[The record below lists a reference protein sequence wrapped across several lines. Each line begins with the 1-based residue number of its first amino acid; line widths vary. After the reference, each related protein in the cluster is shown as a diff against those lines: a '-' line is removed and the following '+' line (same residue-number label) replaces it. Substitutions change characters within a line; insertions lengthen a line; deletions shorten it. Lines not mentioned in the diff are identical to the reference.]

1 MNKERYTKQ
10 LLYKRSLE
18 IIEEYTPINISKL
31 ISFLGVSKD
40 TFYRKIKAN
49 SKEYE
54 KILEALERKKLFIA
68 EDMLAKAREL
78 ANNGNL
84 KAIEYCLKIYGDN
97 EIREALSNNYNVNAK
112 TTKESERE
120 EYEKK
125 MKEIEEKINKNW
137 TEEDIK
143 QYNALMKK
151 LDKD

>member
-1 MNKERYTKQ
+1 MNRERYTKQ
-10 LLYKRSLE
+10 LLYKRSLK

-112 TTKESERE
+112 ATIDRK
-120 EYEKK
+120 EYEKEI
-125 MKEIEEKINKNW
+125 KEIEEKIHKNW
-137 TEEDIK
+137 TKEDIK
-143 QYNALMKK
+143 QYNALIEK
-151 LDKD
+151 LDIR

>member
-49 SKEYE
+49 SKEHE

-97 EIREALSNNYNVNAK
+97 EIRQALSNNYNINANA
-112 TTKESERE
+112 TIDSEKERQKKIEKYE
-120 EYEKK
+120 NNFKKLTAEEKK
-125 MKEIEEKINKNW
+125 QFQRIM
-137 TEEDIK
+137 
-143 QYNALMKK
+143 AK
-151 LDKD
+151 LHSN

>member
-112 TTKESERE
+112 ATIDSEKERQ
-120 EYEKK
+120 
-125 MKEIEEKINKNW
+125 KEIERLEKNFKNL
-137 TEEDIK
+137 TKEEIK
-143 QYNALMKK
+143 QFEK
-151 LDKD
+151 LVAKLYSN

>member
-112 TTKESERE
+112 ATIDSEKERQ
-120 EYEKK
+120 
-125 MKEIEEKINKNW
+125 KEIEKIENNFNKLTAEEK
-137 TEEDIK
+137 K
-143 QYNALMKK
+143 QFQRIMAK
-151 LDKD
+151 LHSN

>member
-112 TTKESERE
+112 ATIDSEKERQ
-120 EYEKK
+120 
-125 MKEIEEKINKNW
+125 KEIERLENNLKNLTKEERKQFEK
-137 TEEDIK
+137 
-143 QYNALMKK
+143 LMAK
-151 LDKD
+151 LYSN

>member
-1 MNKERYTKQ
+1 MNRERYTKQ
-10 LLYKRSLE
+10 LLYKRSLK

-112 TTKESERE
+112 ATVN
-120 EYEKK
+120 YEDVKK
-125 MKEIEEKINKNW
+125 LEVNINKLTIEE
-137 TEEDIK
+137 
-143 QYNALMKK
+143 QRMLNAL
-151 LDKD
+151 LDKIKDE

>member
-112 TTKESERE
+112 ANVTFEQEM
-120 EYEKK
+120 KK
-125 MKEIEEKINKNW
+125 V
-137 TEEDIK
+137 EEDLSK
-143 QYNALMKK
+143 FSKEELLQYRALRKK
-151 LDKD
+151 LLNNE

>member
-54 KILEALERKKLFIA
+54 KILEALKRKKLFIA

-112 TTKESERE
+112 ATIDSEKERQ
-120 EYEKK
+120 
-125 MKEIEEKINKNW
+125 KEIERLEKNFKNL
-137 TEEDIK
+137 TKEERK
-143 QYNALMKK
+143 QFEK
-151 LDKD
+151 LLAKIYSK

>member
-10 LLYKRSLE
+10 FLLERSLK
-18 IIEEYTPINISKL
+18 IIEESTPVNITNL
-31 ISFLGVSKD
+31 ISFLGISKD
-40 TFYRKIKAN
+40 TFYKKIKAN

-97 EIREALSNNYNVNAK
+97 EIRQALSNNYNINAK
-112 TTKESERE
+112 TTEEMHKIDRE
-120 EYEKK
+120 KAEKIENNFKKLTPEEKK
-125 MKEIEEKINKNW
+125 QFQRIM
-137 TEEDIK
+137 
-143 QYNALMKK
+143 AK
-151 LDKD
+151 LHSN

>member
-10 LLYKRSLE
+10 LLYKKSLE

-97 EIREALSNNYNVNAK
+97 EIRQALSNNYNINANA
-112 TTKESERE
+112 TIDSEKERQE
-120 EYEKK
+120 EIKKMENNFKKLTAEEKK
-125 MKEIEEKINKNW
+125 QLQRIM
-137 TEEDIK
+137 
-143 QYNALMKK
+143 AK
-151 LDKD
+151 LHSN

>member
-97 EIREALSNNYNVNAK
+97 EIREALSNNYNINANA
-112 TTKESERE
+112 TIDSEKERQKEILKME
-120 EYEKK
+120 NNFKKLTAEEKK
-125 MKEIEEKINKNW
+125 QFQRIMAKIHSN
-137 TEEDIK
+137 
-143 QYNALMKK
+143 
-151 LDKD
+151 

>member
-112 TTKESERE
+112 ATIDSEKERQ
-120 EYEKK
+120 
-125 MKEIEEKINKNW
+125 KEIEKIENNFEKL
-137 TEEDIK
+137 TAEEKK
-143 QYNALMKK
+143 QFQRIMAK
-151 LDKD
+151 LHSN

>member
-112 TTKESERE
+112 ATIDSEQERQKEIKRLEKNINNLTKEERKQL
-120 EYEKK
+120 EK
-125 MKEIEEKINKNW
+125 
-137 TEEDIK
+137 
-143 QYNALMKK
+143 LMKK
-151 LDKD
+151 LYSN